1 MHQSYNGL
9 NVPSLRGSLQR
20 SAQQSAASASSYG
33 VSASHFQPQSKGLD
47 GSEQHYRSDISQGA
61 IGANTMLAN
70 GAVSQIFRSANLPEV
85 VKTTFKAL
93 HDVIVAQGET
103 IQRLERTVAD
113 KADWAEVEASLAA
126 RATVSDVNRSLGEL
140 TQIVDR
146 KAESEKLREQM
157 EERPLRTEMEGTIS
171 DLYELIRKGEKERV
185 EMQNKINALE
195 EENSSKASAME
206 LDKFASKADLG
217 ASKAKVDDFDA
228 KLKQTMTKA
237 EILSM
242 LNEKYMSKDDIT
254 SMLHSNY
261 CKAND
266 VHIALQNKCDV
277 QNVIDALD
285 TKCDRKN
292 MEVQWKELSD
302 AMLELEDKITR
313 LETDKDAK
321 NNNGHS

>member
-1 MHQSYNGL
+1 
-9 NVPSLRGSLQR
+9 
-20 SAQQSAASASSYG
+20 
-33 VSASHFQPQSKGLD
+33 
-47 GSEQHYRSDISQGA
+47 
-61 IGANTMLAN
+61 MLAN

-103 IQRLERTVAD
+103 IQRLERAVAD

-171 DLYELIRKGEKERV
+171 DLYGLIRKGEKERAD
-185 EMQNKINALE
+185 MQNKIDALE
-195 EENSSKASAME
+195 EESRSKAAAVE

-217 ASKAKVDDFDA
+217 ASKAKVDDFDV
-228 KLKQTMTKA
+228 KLKQTMTKS

-242 LNEKYMSKDDIT
+242 LNEKYLSKDDIT
-254 SMLHSNY
+254 SMLQSNY
-261 CKAND
+261 CKSTTCTLRCKINAMCRMSSMLW
-266 VHIALQNKCDV
+266 IPSAIGK
-277 QNVIDALD
+277 
-285 TKCDRKN
+285 T
-292 MEVQWKELSD
+292 WKSSGRNCRTQCWSWR
-302 AMLELEDKITR
+302 TR
-313 LETDKDAK
+313 
-321 NNNGHS
+321 